1 MKKIEIGGCAIP
13 TIYEF
18 GPFRLDAQGETLF
31 RGSEPVVLSQRAVAL
46 LRMLV
51 DRAGAPVTKG
61 ALIEGA
67 WPGLAIEDSN
77 LTVQIAALRRGGR
90 RSELDSYAAPQ
101 GLSLVGPAV
110 TKSEALVRTTPTGD
124 PTLTSFIRR
133 DAPGAKTRVS
143 GQPQTLPAQL
153 TRMVGREDS
162 VQSVTEALSAH
173 RFVTIV
179 GPGGIGK
186 TTVATAAAHAL
197 SPAFDAQIAFVDLG
211 PLGEPRL
218 VLGAIAST
226 LGVIQLRR
234 SDRQLDSIFAEL
246 CRLKGEIT
254 LHQQGSAGSEAATE
268 DFH

>member
-1 MKKIEIGGCAIP
+1 
-13 TIYEF
+13 
-18 GPFRLDAQGETLF
+18 
-31 RGSEPVVLSQRAVAL
+31 
-46 LRMLV
+46 MLV
-51 DRAGAPVTKG
+51 DRAGSPVTKG
-61 ALIEGA
+61 ALIEAA

-77 LTVQIAALRRGGR
+77 LIVQIAALRRALGEVAGGESWIVTLPR
-90 RSELDSYAAPQ
+90 KGDRF
-101 GLSLVGPAV
+101 VGPAV
-110 TKSEALVRTTPTGD
+110 TKSDALVRTTPTAD

-162 VQSVTEALSAH
+162 VQRVTEALSAH

-197 SPAFDAQIAFVDLG
+197 SPAFEAPIAFVDLG

-226 LGVIQLRR
+226 VGLMT
-234 SDRQLDSIFAEL
+234 S
-246 CRLKGEIT
+246 
-254 LHQQGSAGSEAATE
+254 SAYN
-268 DFH
+268 FC